1 MAFKNPSLNS
11 GSLGKEKENEIFTRL
26 DKIENEIQEL
36 KTKMS
41 TKNEQNSIVKQN
53 QTPEVNIQK
62 AVVNE
67 PESLDFELS
76 APAPVTPAEKLEEY
90 SELNILD
97 YSGKTYISDSPQ
109 RRGLI
114 SENQINNILSKENNN
129 DNNSVIGIDSILKN
143 IA

>member
-11 GSLGKEKENEIFTRL
+11 GSLSKEKENEIFTRL
-26 DKIENEIQEL
+26 DKIENEIQKL

-67 PESLDFELS
+67 PESLDFELTT
-76 APAPVTPAEKLEEY
+76 PAPVTTEEKLEEY

>member
-36 KTKMS
+36 KTEIS
-41 TKNEQNSIVKQN
+41 TKNEQNNIVQQN

-76 APAPVTPAEKLEEY
+76 TPAPVSTEK
-90 SELNILD
+90 
-97 YSGKTYISDSPQ
+97 
-109 RRGLI
+109 
-114 SENQINNILSKENNN
+114 KE
-129 DNNSVIGIDSILKN
+129 
-143 IA
+143 

>member
-26 DKIENEIQEL
+26 DKIENEIQKL
-36 KTKMS
+36 KTEMS
-41 TKNEQNSIVKQN
+41 TKNEQNNIVQQN
-53 QTPEVNIQK
+53 QTSEVNIQK

-76 APAPVTPAEKLEEY
+76 TPAPVSTEKKEEY
-90 SELNILD
+90 TELSILD
-97 YSGKTYISDSPQ
+97 FSGKTYISDSPQ

-114 SENQINNILSKENNN
+114 NENQINNILNKENNN